1 MQKNSSIDNYEIIKE
16 IGKGSF
22 SNVFLVKKKDNLKE
36 FALKKVNFSNMSSKE
51 KENALKEANFLA
63 EIKDSNVIGY
73 EESFYDNNTNILYLV
88 MEYAPFGDLNKII
101 TDNNKLKIYFS
112 EAELINIYLQ
122 IASGLKAIH
131 EKHIIHRDLK
141 SANIFIMKK
150 NDLILKIGDFNV
162 SKKLDYLN
170 LKNTQTG
177 TPYYASPEIW
187 ENKPYDFKSDI
198 WSLGCL
204 FYEIASLSTPFKG
217 LNMKELFECIEKGI
231 FAPLPKQYS
240 NNITKIIKM
249 CLRHDANLRPNIKE
263 IKYFIENLKMELK
276 FKRMYD
282 EHYNENNNIFN
293 NNIFNNNYFY
303 TNNTIVQS
311 NNMKRPVSYNKNII
325 NINLDNYKLEN
336 SNGKKNINLDIN
348 NNNDN
353 YIKSINIINDKK
365 KRNLTPIKINYHY
378 LIKEK
383 TPNKLNEK
391 LNLNIINNGVGNN
404 KLISHICKTNNNIMP
419 IINNDRN
426 SPEKGIK
433 EYYNISIKP
442 TPYKHIQ
449 VAKNEGY
456 LLDKFKEKE
465 NKDHIIYKKEEPE
478 QNHFM
483 QKLCNIKSPLK
494 PLDSKISAN
503 NTQSNPEV
511 ISNYPSQNIQNN
523 EKLYK
528 KYNYFRENDNSK
540 CDNLI
545 SNNINNKNYYNN
557 DNNQNLNEDISKKEE
572 NNNLINKINLKTNN
586 NMIND
591 KLLKPKGFF
600 FQKKLLKNIFAI
612 NIHKRPVSNIITR
625 AMLNNNSDN
634 ISEIFDNYNNN
645 NIAVTNNNNNY
656 KINSKIKLKPISP
669 FARSITPFN
678 DNNHKKYDLKV
689 IKNKNNLNLP
699 NIINNNNNSITDLNN
714 QNNTIVEIS
723 NNNIMNNINDKSYF
737 IRDKKNIRQLNINKN
752 KNKINNLSQIKTKF
766 LNYIKPNYKNIE
778 MINHKTEI

>member
-22 SNVFLVKKKDNLKE
+22 SNVYLVKKKDNLKE
-36 FALKKVNFSNMSSKE
+36 FALKKVNFSSMSSKE
-51 KENALKEANFLA
+51 KENALKEVNFLA

-73 EESFYDNNTNILYLV
+73 EESFYDNNANILYLV

-101 TDNNKLKIYFS
+101 ADNNKLKIYYS
-112 EAELINIYLQ
+112 EPELINIYLQ

-141 SANIFIMKK
+141 SANIFIMQK

-162 SKKLDYLN
+162 SKKIDYLN

-282 EHYNENNNIFN
+282 EHYCENNSTINNNIY
-293 NNIFNNNYFY
+293 NNNYFY
-303 TNNTIVQS
+303 TNNTIVQNS
-311 NNMKRPVSYNKNII
+311 NIKRPASYIKNNA
-325 NINLDNYKLEN
+325 NINLENYKFEN
-336 SNGKKNINLDIN
+336 SNGKKNLNIN

-353 YIKSINIINDKK
+353 YIKSINIVNDKK
-365 KRNLTPIKINYHY
+365 IRNLTPIKINYHY

-383 TPNKLNEK
+383 TPIKLNEK
-391 LNLNIINNGVGNN
+391 LNQNIINNGAGSN
-404 KLISHICKTNNNIMP
+404 KLINHNFKANNNIMP

-426 SPEKGIK
+426 SPQKAIK
-433 EYYNISIKP
+433 EYYNINTKP
-442 TPYKHIQ
+442 FSHNQIQ
-449 VAKNEGY
+449 DIKNEGQII
-456 LLDKFKEKE
+456 DKFKEKE
-465 NKDHIIYKKEEPE
+465 NKEHIIYKMEE
-478 QNHFM
+478 QNQFI
-483 QKLCNIKSPLK
+483 QKLGNIKSPLK
-494 PLDSKISAN
+494 QIDRKISAN
-503 NTQSNPEV
+503 NTQSIPEATN
-511 ISNYPSQNIQNN
+511 NYPSQSSQNN
-523 EKLYK
+523 DKLYK
-528 KYNYFRENDNSK
+528 KCNYFLENDNSK
-540 CDNLI
+540 CDILI
-545 SNNINNKNYYNN
+545 NNNINNKNYYNN
-557 DNNQNLNEDISKKEE
+557 ENIKNLNEDIYIKEE
-572 NNNLINKINLKTNN
+572 NNNLMNKINLKTNN

-591 KLLKPKGFF
+591 KLFQLKPKGIF
-600 FQKKLLKNIFAI
+600 FQKKILKNIPLLNA
-612 NIHKRPVSNIITR
+612 HKRPVSNIITR
-625 AMLNNNSDN
+625 SILNNNSDN
-634 ISEIFDNYNNN
+634 ISKIFDYYNNN
-645 NIAVTNNNNNY
+645 ITDTNNNNNC
-656 KINSKIKLKPISP
+656 KINPRIKLKPITR
-669 FARSITPFN
+669 FVRSITPFN
-678 DNNHKKYDLKV
+678 DNHKKYDLKI
-689 IKNKNNLNLP
+689 IKNNNNLNLP
-699 NIINNNNNSITDLNN
+699 NNIHNNNSITDLNN
-714 QNNTIVEIS
+714 QNNSIVEI
-723 NNNIMNNINDKSYF
+723 NNNNPMNNNNDKSYF

-752 KNKINNLSQIKTKF
+752 KLNNLSQIKTKF
-766 LNYIKPNYKNIE
+766 LNYVKPNYKNIE
-778 MINHKTEI
+778 MFIHKTEI